1 MIDKFLN
8 KLRLVFEDRGLRNR
22 ILFVIAALFMFRL
35 GASIPIPGVNVLA
48 LDRFLSNNQFFG
60 MLNIFSGG
68 GLSNLSIMMLGVGP
82 YITASIIF
90 QLLTLVFPS
99 LKQMYHEDG
108 AAGRRKIAQY
118 SRYLT
123 VPLCVVQGLSL
134 LVMLEKQ
141 GVLMNLT
148 YFDRILNILVVTAGS
163 MLLMWIG
170 ELITEYGIGN
180 GVSLLIFAGIVSSL
194 PSVLSQLWLTGE
206 MSNIPMYLG
215 FGVLAVVILAAIVFI
230 TEAERPIPITY
241 AKRVR
246 GMKVYGGTS
255 TYLPIR
261 VNNAG
266 VMPIIFAISIILF
279 PQMIA
284 NFLATSSVE
293 SVKVVAEAVL
303 AFINNTWA
311 YGIFY
316 FLLVVVFTY
325 FYSAVTFDP
334 VAISENLQKNGA
346 FIPGVRPGHSTA
358 LYIGNILTRLT
369 LIGATFL
376 GIVALLPILIQN
388 FTGIASLAIG
398 GTSLLI
404 VVSVAIEFVKQ
415 INAQISMREY

>member
-1 MIDKFLN
+1 MIDTFLN

-22 ILFVIAALFMFRL
+22 ILFVLAALFLFRL
-35 GASIPIPGVNVLA
+35 GASVPIPGVNVLA
-48 LDRFLSNNQFFG
+48 LERFLSNNQFFG

-82 YITASIIF
+82 FITASIIF

-123 VPLCVVQGLSL
+123 VPLCIVQGLSL
-134 LVMLEKQ
+134 LTLLERQ
-141 GVLMNLT
+141 GILMNLT
-148 YFDRILNILVVTAGS
+148 YFDRVLNIIVVTAGS

-170 ELITEYGIGN
+170 ELITEYGVGN

-194 PSVLSQLWLTGE
+194 PSVISQLWVTGD
-206 MSNIPMYLG
+206 MANIPMYLG
-215 FGVLAVVILAAIVFI
+215 FAVVAVIILGAIVFI

-284 NFLATSSVE
+284 NFLSTSGID
-293 SVKVVAEAVL
+293 SVKVVADAITGFL
-303 AFINNTWA
+303 NNSWA
-311 YGIFY
+311 YGTLY
-316 FLLVVVFTY
+316 FFLVVVFTY

-334 VAISENLQKNGA
+334 IAISENLQKNGA

-376 GIVALLPILIQN
+376 GLVALLPILIQN
-388 FTGIASLAIG
+388 ITGIASLAIG

-415 INAQISMREY
+415 IDAQISMREY

>member
-1 MIDKFLN
+1 MIDTFLN

-22 ILFVIAALFMFRL
+22 ILFVVAALFMFRL

-48 LDRFLSNNQFFG
+48 LERFLSSNQFFG

-82 YITASIIF
+82 FITASIIF
-90 QLLTLVFPS
+90 QLLTLIFPS

-123 VPLCVVQGLSL
+123 VPLCVLQGLSL
-134 LVMLEKQ
+134 LVMLERQ

-148 YFDRILNILVVTAGS
+148 YFDRILNIVVVTAGS

-180 GVSLLIFAGIVSSL
+180 GVSLLIFAGIVASL
-194 PSVLSQLWLTGE
+194 PSVISQLWVTGDI
-206 MSNIPMYLG
+206 SNIPMYIG
-215 FGVLAVVILAAIVFI
+215 FAVLAVVILAAIVFI
-230 TEAERPIPITY
+230 TEAERPIPVTY

-284 NFLATSSVE
+284 NFLATSSVD

-311 YGIFY
+311 YGTLY
-316 FLLVVVFTY
+316 FFLVVVFTY

>member
-1 MIDKFLN
+1 MIDTFLN

-48 LDRFLSNNQFFG
+48 LDRFLSDNQFFG

-134 LVMLEKQ
+134 LVMLERQ

-194 PSVLSQLWLTGE
+194 PSVISQLWLTGDV
-206 MSNIPMYLG
+206 SNVPMYLG
-215 FGVLAVVILAAIVFI
+215 FGVLAIVILAAIVFI

-284 NFLATSSVE
+284 GYLSTSSVE
-293 SVKVVAEAVL
+293 SVKFVAEAVL
-303 AFINNTWA
+303 AFINNAWA

-334 VAISENLQKNGA
+334 IAISENLQKNGA

-369 LIGATFL
+369 LIGSVFL

-388 FTGIASLAIG
+388 MTGIASLAIG

>member
-1 MIDKFLN
+1 MIDTFLN
-8 KLRLVFEDRGLRNR
+8 KLRLVFEDHGLRNR
-22 ILFVIAALFMFRL
+22 IFFVVAALFMFRL

-48 LDRFLSNNQFFG
+48 LERFLSNNQFFG

-82 YITASIIF
+82 FITASIIF

-134 LVMLEKQ
+134 LVLLEKQ
-141 GVLMNLT
+141 GVLLNLT
-148 YFDRILNILVVTAGS
+148 YFDRILNIVVVTAGS

-170 ELITEYGIGN
+170 ELISEYGIGN
-180 GVSLLIFAGIVSSL
+180 GVSLLIFAGIVASL
-194 PSVLSQLWLTGE
+194 PSVISQLWVTGD
-206 MSNIPMYLG
+206 MTNIPMYLG
-215 FGVLAVVILAAIVFI
+215 FAVVAVIILAAIVFI

-284 NFLATSSVE
+284 NFFASSSID
-293 SVKVVAEAVL
+293 SVRAVSEAIISFL
-303 AFINNTWA
+303 NNAWA
-311 YGIFY
+311 YGILY
-316 FLLVVVFTY
+316 FFLVVVFTY

-334 VAISENLQKNGA
+334 IAISENLQKNGA

-369 LIGATFL
+369 LIGSLFL

-388 FTGIASLAIG
+388 MTGIASLAIG

-415 INAQISMREY
+415 IDAQISMREY